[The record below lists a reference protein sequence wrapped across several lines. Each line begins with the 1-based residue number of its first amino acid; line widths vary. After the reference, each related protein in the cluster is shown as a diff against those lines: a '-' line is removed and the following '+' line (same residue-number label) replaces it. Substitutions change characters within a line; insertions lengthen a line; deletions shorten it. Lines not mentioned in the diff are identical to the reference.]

1 MNWIDYLIIF
11 IIIINIIRSTN
22 IGLVRSIF
30 SFIRFLASIYLAK
43 LYYPV
48 ISEYIMN
55 TPVLYN
61 IFKKLF
67 EGISKLLFYGKIKE
81 NQNLLYDM
89 VSDSLIKMGITIFSI
104 IIIYTIIRWLLGYL
118 ERAISFLFKAPIL
131 KQLNIVGGFLFGLIR
146 GMVIVYLIF
155 AIFIFIQSIYPGGT
169 ISKALEGSLFSGY
182 FKNNNLI
189 IDFFNIKQSQ
199 VNSILPMKLFR

>member
-1 MNWIDYLIIF
+1 MNWIDYLTIF

-118 ERAISFLFKAPIL
+118 E
-131 KQLNIVGGFLFGLIR
+131 
-146 GMVIVYLIF
+146 
-155 AIFIFIQSIYPGGT
+155 
-169 ISKALEGSLFSGY
+169 
-182 FKNNNLI
+182 
-189 IDFFNIKQSQ
+189 
-199 VNSILPMKLFR
+199 